1 MKKIVLI
8 TTVIILIVA
17 IGIYVGADKNS
28 DQFKIVKLTGA
39 DAYANFTESD
49 FSWIAGQNE
58 DSISALPL
66 INGDLIYIF
75 TDDDKM
81 PLYRYK
87 ESDGDY
93 LNFHREDFILY
104 LNDKIIALEITENE
118 NFLNWVEN
126 LNPKEINDL
135 RYIEV
140 SGDVNESV
148 LSTLKKIAD
157 IKADIG
163 ILVKEETPVI
173 GDILG
178 IFNPTWLAA
187 PDSEFD
193 DKVRKKISGLNNLE
207 LLYIYAGDSYG
218 VSWDINIIQKLK
230 KLETLILTNL
240 SQPDS
245 GKYIINNNLRSV
257 SIMESEITDISFL
270 SKLTNIVELSLS
282 NCNLI
287 SDIDILENLTNL
299 KRLSL
304 INCGNI
310 TDIDILYKLN
320 SLKWLS
326 FNPGITEEEI
336 GTLAGLN
343 KDIEVVGFVNCRN
356 IKNVASFEPLKSLA
370 CMSVYNT
377 DIDINS
383 LYGLKRLR
391 YLSLPDSIYSDSLLI
406 SQVRDKIPN
415 CIIVPSKGL
424 CLGSGWLLLIIP
436 ALIILK
442 LGAIFLKKLRS

>member
-1 MKKIVLI
+1 MKKIVFVTI
-8 TTVIILIVA
+8 VIILIVA
-17 IGIYVGADKNS
+17 IGIYIGADKNS
-28 DQFKIVKLTGA
+28 AHFKIVKLTGGE
-39 DAYANFTESD
+39 AYANFTESD

-58 DSISALPL
+58 DSISALPM
-66 INGDLIYIF
+66 IYGDLLYIF
-75 TDDDKM
+75 TDEDKM

-87 ESDGDY
+87 ETDGDY
-93 LNFHREDFILY
+93 LNFHREDFKLY
-104 LNDKIIALEITENE
+104 LSDKIIALEITENE
-118 NFLNWVEN
+118 NFLNWLEN
-126 LNPKEINDL
+126 INPEEINDL

-140 SGDVNESV
+140 SGDVKETALPS
-148 LSTLKKIAD
+148 LKKLAG

-163 ILVKEETPVI
+163 IFVKEVTPAI
-173 GDILG
+173 SDILKL
-178 IFNPTWLAA
+178 FNPTWLAA
-187 PDSEFD
+187 PDGEFD
-193 DKVRKKISGLNNLE
+193 DKVRKQISGLNNLE

-230 KLETLILTNL
+230 RLQTLILTNL

-245 GKYIINNNLRSV
+245 GKFITNNNLRSV

-270 SKLTNIVELSLS
+270 SKLTNINELSLS
-282 NCNLI
+282 NCNSI
-287 SDIDILENLTNL
+287 TSIDVLEKLPNLERLCLTN
-299 KRLSL
+299 
-304 INCGNI
+304 CANI
-310 TDIDILYKLN
+310 TDIDILYKLK

-336 GTLAGLN
+336 DTLAGLN
-343 KDIEVVGFVNCRN
+343 KNIEVVGLVNCKN
-356 IKNVASFEPLKSLA
+356 IKDVSSFEPLKRLA

-415 CIIVPSKGL
+415 CIIVPSRGL
-424 CLGSGWLLLIIP
+424 CLGSGWILLIIP
-436 ALIILK
+436 ALIILR
-442 LGAIFLKKLRS
+442 LGTIFIKKLRS